1 MSLHV
6 ALPIFRRARQLAAVA
21 AEGVVALLVRRDEQD
36 LAAHQTGASTGVG
49 LLWIGAGRRHG
60 DRRAPASASIAGPCP
75 DSSCRASSSD
85 RKSTRPNSSHYCE
98 TRMPH
103 SAYTTKHQPHK

>member
-75 DSSCRASSSD
+75 DSSWRASSS
-85 RKSTRPNSSHYCE
+85 RAAAIPPP
-98 TRMPH
+98 RMIAITAAIGRAPV
-103 SAYTTKHQPHK
+103 

>member
-49 LLWIGAGRRHG
+49 LLWIGAGRCHG

-75 DSSCRASSSD
+75 DSSLRASHFSAAALPPPTMIAPHPGGASGAG
-85 RKSTRPNSSHYCE
+85 RKSG
-98 TRMPH
+98 
-103 SAYTTKHQPHK
+103 AA